1 MSPALNGSSTLEH
14 FERSNASEIRNRIM
28 FDFYPGLPHMLTVR
42 TRKLVMRYHRHFFA
56 CNCNNF
62 ALWVILASGYSL
74 WKVNINDETLE
85 CTLVKFFANW
95 SKIRKCSF
103 CIVNFDVELEQHIFR
118 VPMIIPFLIANRLS
132 SKNSTNMMP
141 GGSVLAICYC
151 RRLFFMLLDRQTCLL
166 VLWSSLC
173 LW

>member
-1 MSPALNGSSTLEH
+1 M
-14 FERSNASEIRNRIM
+14 
-28 FDFYPGLPHMLTVR
+28 R
-42 TRKLVMRYHRHFFA
+42 TRKLVMRYHCHFFA

-62 ALWVILASGYSL
+62 ALWVIPASGYSL

-118 VPMIIPFLIANRLS
+118 APTIIPFLIANRFS
-132 SKNSTNMMP
+132 SKNSTSMMP
-141 GGSVLAICYC
+141 GGSVLVISLVPGPSHGDKVMLVICYC
-151 RRLFFMLLDRQTCLL
+151 RRWFFMLSGRQTCLL
-166 VLWSSLC
+166 VLCSMLSNLFKHR
-173 LW
+173 